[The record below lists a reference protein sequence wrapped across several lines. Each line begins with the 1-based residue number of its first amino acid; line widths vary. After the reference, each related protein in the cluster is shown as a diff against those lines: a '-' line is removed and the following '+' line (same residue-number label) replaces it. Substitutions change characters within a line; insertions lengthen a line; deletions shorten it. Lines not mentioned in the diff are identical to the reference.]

1 MEAVVRGNTRAT
13 AILLAG
19 LMATILLVPF
29 VSVSASLTT
38 AQSDVYLSCVEDDEC
53 LLTPTPIGEEVLSD
67 TVFASPAQPRSLTF
81 EFDMDPEQNQLALLP
96 SVLTS
101 MEIDFRFSGDA
112 TGAARPELDV
122 SLILGQSVTDLS
134 LIHI

>member
-38 AQSDVYLSCVEDDEC
+38 AQSDVYLSCVEDDQC

-67 TVFASPAQPRSLTF
+67 TVFASPAQPRSLT
-81 EFDMDPEQNQLALLP
+81 
-96 SVLTS
+96 
-101 MEIDFRFSGDA
+101 
-112 TGAARPELDV
+112 
-122 SLILGQSVTDLS
+122 LS